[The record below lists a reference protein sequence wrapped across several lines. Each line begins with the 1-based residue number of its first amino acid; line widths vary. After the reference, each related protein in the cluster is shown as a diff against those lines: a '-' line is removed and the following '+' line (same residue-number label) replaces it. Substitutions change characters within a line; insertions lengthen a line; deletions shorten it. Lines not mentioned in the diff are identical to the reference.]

1 MPATRYPRMERP
13 KNRTNGPNERAPPDG
28 RATNP
33 TTSFLT
39 AATLIY
45 AIGAGIT
52 AAAGTRLALQLILD
66 NGFKLFSFQKP
77 NMKCWAV
84 LFIVTTSLY

>member
-1 MPATRYPRMERP
+1 MPETSTKEEQGERSIHHRWIFSCLAR
-13 KNRTNGPNERAPPDG
+13 KPP
-28 RATNP
+28 P
-33 TTSFLT
+33 SYLT
-39 AATLIY
+39 AATIIY
-45 AIGAGIT
+45 AIGAGNT

>member
-1 MPATRYPRMERP
+1 MDEDNQAPTHCV
-13 KNRTNGPNERAPPDG
+13 GPVAPT
-28 RATNP
+28 TNP

-39 AATLIY
+39 ATTLIY

-66 NGFKLFSFQKP
+66 KGFKLFSFQLP
-77 NMKCWAV
+77 D
-84 LFIVTTSLY
+84 L